1 MDWRTLFFVFR
12 GRINRAK
19 YWLAILI
26 FAIVWIV
33 CAIAATTLVGGITAA
48 TRDASG
54 HAGVIVVAA
63 FFIPF
68 VIGLWSGLAIAI
80 KRLHDRNKSGWWLLL
95 FWLVPSVLNGIG
107 QTVAS
112 NSAAM
117 MGVVAL
123 IGAGIAIWGFVE
135 IACLKGTTGPN
146 DYGPDLLEQ
155 S

>member
-1 MDWRTLFFVFR
+1 MDWRTLFFTFR

-54 HAGVIVVAA
+54 HVGVIVVAA

-68 VIGLWSGLAIAI
+68 VVGLWSSLAIAT
-80 KRLHDRNKSGWWLLL
+80 KRLHDRNRSGWWLLL
-95 FWLVPSVLNGIG
+95 FWLAPSVLNGIG
-107 QTVAS
+107 QIVAS
-112 NSAAM
+112 NKVAVIGLIALFSAA
-117 MGVVAL
+117 
-123 IGAGIAIWGFVE
+123 IAIWGFVE

-146 DYGPDLLEQ
+146 DYGPDPLEA